1 MQTYL
6 KFIVQLFFFSFIIK
20 LTLVLTFYKL
30 SGVKMILNL
39 KNLYFLFS
47 FTFYLLVSCFYLM
60 AETRTTIYEKDHWK
74 VFAYKYDDG
83 GRACIASV
91 SNSEMELQIYRS
103 KDFYE
108 LATFYEDFTNKKYDF
123 FKFQIDNNDPWIDDS
138 PEYDNGWLMSNI
150 SNYTEQ
156 AASEIEREM
165 RAGRKFYHLD
175 KNDTI
180 AWFSLIGSNK
190 AFDAFDKCVLKNGLY

>member
-1 MQTYL
+1 MQTYP

-30 SGVKMILNL
+30 SGFKMMFNL
-39 KNLYFLFS
+39 KNSCFLFS
-47 FTFYLLVSCFYLM
+47 FIFYLLVSCFYLM

-180 AWFSLIGSNK
+180 AWFSLIGSNE
-190 AFDAFDKCVLKNGLY
+190 AFDFFDDCVSRAGNY

>member
-30 SGVKMILNL
+30 SGVKMIFNL
-39 KNLYFLFS
+39 KNSYFLFS
-47 FTFYLLVSCFYLM
+47 FIFYLLVSCFYLM

-156 AASEIEREM
+156 AASEIEKEM

-180 AWFSLIGSNK
+180 AWFSLIGSNN
-190 AFDAFDKCVLKNGLY
+190 AFDAFYKCVLKNGLY

>member
-1 MQTYL
+1 M
-6 KFIVQLFFFSFIIK
+6 KI
-20 LTLVLTFYKL
+20 
-30 SGVKMILNL
+30 ILNL

-47 FTFYLLVSCFYLM
+47 LIFYLLASCFYLM
-60 AETRTTIYEKDHWK
+60 AETRTIIYEKDHWK

-103 KDFYE
+103 RDFYE

-123 FKFQIDNNDPWIDDS
+123 FKFKIDNNDPWIDDS

-156 AASEIEREM
+156 AANEIEREM
-165 RAGRKFYHLD
+165 RAGKKFYQMEN
-175 KNDTI
+175 NDTI

-190 AFDAFDKCVLKNGLY
+190 AFDAFDECVLKGGQY